1 MDKAELAATSADQL
15 VHIKSRQGH
24 SGVIMILGMVLIC
37 LPIVLYLL
45 LYHFA
50 SGLQPRPSILT
61 LDWIFLVIIGLGVV
75 SLLVGFSIY
84 IFNSFAYSAQKRKIE
99 EALKDSV
106 VDSLINRIQRQN
118 SNEYKAIITIL
129 GDLRNRNAVP
139 TLTSALKSKKD
150 DIRKKAVQALGKMQD
165 EKAMEAL
172 SAALKDIDEA
182 VRTNAAGA
190 LDKLKWEPGNDTEK
204 AYYYIAYGFWGKVKK
219 LGEPGIEPVIN
230 VIRDKNSAIRKEA
243 VKTLGKIGDD
253 RAIDPLTEALKDPDQ
268 VVRDSAKAALNSIRK
283 KL

>member
-1 MDKAELAATSADQL
+1 MEKAELAAINADRLLQ
-15 VHIKSRQGH
+15 IKNRQEN
-24 SGVIMILGMVLIC
+24 SSLIMWLGVVLTC
-37 LPIVLYLL
+37 LPILIGMILYFAISTFHPGSLL
-45 LYHFA
+45 RT
-50 SGLQPRPSILT
+50 PIEWT
-61 LDWIFLVIIGLGVV
+61 LVAIMGLGVV

-84 IFNSFAYSAQKRKIE
+84 IFNSFAYSAQKRKID
-99 EALKDSV
+99 EALKGTV
-106 VDSLINRIQRQN
+106 VDSLINRRRRN
-118 SNEYKAIITIL
+118 PAEYKATITIL
-129 GDLRNRNAVP
+129 GDLGHRNAVP
-139 TLTSALKSKKD
+139 ILTLALKNRD
-150 DIRKKAVQALGKMQD
+150 ENIRGKAAKSLGKIQD
-165 EKAMEAL
+165 EQAIEAL

-230 VIRDKNSAIRKEA
+230 VLRDKNSAIRKEA

-268 VVRDSAKAALNSIRK
+268 AVRDSAKAALNSIRK
-283 KL
+283 RL